1 MTVSGNDVDE
11 TKIGGNSIYDGGR
24 ASTNRYWRKK
34 QDNPDLVWEENME
47 ENDLIN
53 CGLRRGWVAME
64 NIEDEANPAYNSRF
78 KIFTADVTW
87 EEGKEESGKDLVFGV
102 VLDSSVLPELKGE
115 EGICGDDRKC
125 GMDVVDSL
133 QSACGDGCSIQNAV
147 VDSDYSREIE
157 KPSDLKLSK

>member
-1 MTVSGNDVDE
+1 MTFSGNNVDE
-11 TKIGGNSIYDGGR
+11 TKIGGNSIYDGGQ

-34 QDNPDLVWEENME
+34 QSNPDLKWEENME

-87 EEGKEESGKDLVFGV
+87 EEGKKESAKDLVFGV
-102 VLDSSVLPELKGE
+102 VLDSSVLPEFEGE
-115 EGICGDDRKC
+115 GMCGDDRKC

-133 QSACGDGCSIQNAV
+133 KSDDAIQNAEV
-147 VDSDYSREIE
+147 YSDYSREIE
-157 KPSDLKLSK
+157 KPSDL